1 METKI
6 DFRKAIEFLRNNPS
20 QCAKMGSMSRQL
32 VENRFRTENMINQII
47 SAAHY
52 ARKVRKKHI

>member
-6 DFRKAIEFLRNNPS
+6 DFRKAIEFNPS